1 MLEILFLLLP
11 LAASYGW
18 YMGRRSMRHQQ
29 QKKQRKLNKEYFSGL
44 NFILSNESDKAVDF
58 FIDMLDVDDETI
70 ETHLSLGALFR
81 KRGEVDRAIRIHQNL
96 ISRPSL
102 APDQLEMAMAE
113 LGKDYMAAGFYDRAE
128 EIFLS
133 LLQQSEDTHE
143 AETQLISI
151 YQTTKDWRKAI
162 KVINHMSRSQRKEYL
177 ETQAHYYC
185 QLSEESADPNKKIKY
200 LKLALKQDDKC
211 IRALL
216 ELAKVYASKQDFKQS
231 KQYLLAILTA
241 DINFIADAIEVTKE
255 VYLAQSDING
265 YRDYL
270 QQAVEKG
277 AGISA
282 ILEIVHLLL
291 QNNELTEAENILLD
305 SLYRKPT
312 MKGFQELM
320 KLYLEQTKDDSSKDN
335 LARLEKLV
343 AQQIAY
349 RPSYRCKVC
358 GFPAHV
364 LYWHCPSCKAWGK
377 ITRIKG
383 LDGE

>member
-29 QKKQRKLNKEYFSGL
+29 QNKQRKLSKEYFSGL

-102 APDQLEMAMAE
+102 ASEQLEMAMSE

-133 LLQQSEDTHE
+133 LLQQSDDTQE
-143 AETQLISI
+143 AEAQLISI
-151 YQTTKDWRKAI
+151 YQTIKDWRKAI
-162 KVINHMSRSQRKEYL
+162 KVINSMNRSSRNEYL
-177 ETQAHYYC
+177 ERQAHYYC
-185 QLSEESADPNKKIKY
+185 QLSDETDDPAKKIKY
-200 LKLALKQDDKC
+200 LKLAIKQDAKC
-211 IRALL
+211 TRALL
-216 ELAKVYASKQDFKQS
+216 ELAKVHASRKEYKQS
-231 KQYLLAILTA
+231 KNYLLSILSA
-241 DINFIADAIEVTKE
+241 DIDFIADALEVTKE
-255 VYLAQSDING
+255 VYFAQSDTNG
-265 YRDYL
+265 YRDFL
-270 QQAVEKG
+270 QQAIEKG
-277 AGISA
+277 AGVSVN
-282 ILEIVHLLL
+282 LEVVHLLL
-291 QNNELTEAENILLD
+291 QNQSLSEAEQILLD
-305 SLYRKPT
+305 SLYQNPT

-320 KLYLEQTKDDSSKDN
+320 KLYLNQTKDDASKDN

-343 AQQIAY
+343 SQQIAY
-349 RPSYRCKVC
+349 RPSYRCKSC

-364 LYWHCPSCKAWGK
+364 LYWHCPSCKSWGK

-383 LDGE
+383 IDGE